1 MDIQKVL
8 EDIYKIVK
16 KVKSGKN
23 ASYIPELKKV
33 NPNIYGISI
42 CLCDGNMYNIGDF
55 DDEVAIESVA
65 KVFTLILA
73 LEKKGKEKINNL
85 IGHNSSFL
93 PFNSLLAVELSE
105 SHTINPFV
113 NAGAMAT
120 TSLLYEKNFWKKI
133 KDNMNNVYINTQ
145 NKLIEEIDSGRVEPR
160 LFEVLAQ
167 LQSQIMQM
175 PKDYQAYLEKM
186 EQNYKKTRIEI
197 DEKKHSQG
205 IVMDQTLGDNGF
217 YVNNT
222 AVTQDGGIRS
232 RGTRGIMEGLRDI
245 IGSEIVDIKPEVVNP
260 NSVVNAREKKI
271 LDSQNQNNK
280 LNFNEEDPGED
291 FSIEDDILE

>member
-1 MDIQKVL
+1 MPRRKPKPEKVVEEKIRESLDSIIMQEALENIIPDTDELPRLKTTDLMDFTGEKSAALSDAKALLDTITKFYMDDTSMGEASHV
-8 EDIYKIVK
+8 EFKK
-16 KVKSGKN
+16 KVDAMNLSSMMFQLKS
-23 ASYIPELKKV
+23 AQH
-33 NPNIYGISI
+33 
-42 CLCDGNMYNIGDF
+42 
-55 DDEVAIESVA
+55 AIT
-65 KVFTLILA
+65 KIL
-73 LEKKGKEKINNL
+73 
-85 IGHNSSFL
+85 
-93 PFNSLLAVELSE
+93 
-105 SHTINPFV
+105 
-113 NAGAMAT
+113 
-120 TSLLYEKNFWKKI
+120 
-133 KDNMNNVYINTQ
+133 
-145 NKLIEEIDSGRVEPR
+145 EEIDLGNMHPR

-205 IVMDQTLGDNGF
+205 IVMDQTLDDNGF